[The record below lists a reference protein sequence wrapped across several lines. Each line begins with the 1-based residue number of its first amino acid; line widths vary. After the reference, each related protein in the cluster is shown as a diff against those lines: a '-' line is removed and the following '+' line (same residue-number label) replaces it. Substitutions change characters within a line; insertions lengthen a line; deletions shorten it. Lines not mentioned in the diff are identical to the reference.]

1 MTGGIDDF
9 ENEDRKEERAGGDMA
24 VIDFAEEKKKRKPYH
39 VWKVGDRE
47 YRLKLTVDMICR
59 VEDKYG
65 KSLISM
71 LDDAMPLPVMLTV
84 IQAAMKKFE
93 HGIKYDDVKQIYAS
107 WVEDGGSQTE
117 LYTKVVI
124 PVLAVSGFFP
134 EKNTAA
140 ILEEL
145 DS

>member
-1 MTGGIDDF
+1 MGGGIDDF
-9 ENEDRKEERAGGDMA
+9 ENESKEKQLNEETA
-24 VIDFAEEKKKRKPYH
+24 VIDFEEEKKKRKPYH
-39 VWKVGDRE
+39 IWKVGERE

-59 VEDKYG
+59 VEEKYG

-93 HGIKYDDVKQIYAS
+93 HGVKYDDVKQIYAS
-107 WVEDGGSQTE
+107 WVEEGGSQAE

-124 PVLAVSGFFP
+124 PILAVSGFFP
-134 EKNTAA
+134 AKNTVA

-145 DS
+145 DN